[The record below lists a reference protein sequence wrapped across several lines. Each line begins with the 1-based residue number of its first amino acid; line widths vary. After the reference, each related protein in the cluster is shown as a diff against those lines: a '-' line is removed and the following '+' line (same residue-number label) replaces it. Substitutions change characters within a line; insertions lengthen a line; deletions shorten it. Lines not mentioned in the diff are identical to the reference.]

1 MRVTRRRGE
10 ERRVTDKIGM
20 NENGR
25 GSSGYKLIENDIK
38 GRKKDIMGTKTTVI
52 RDETIGLLDLVYYV
66 NIKIN
71 ISTLRCITLPNLLDL
86 LSELLPQD
94 FSSQEPTTVSMQLQ
108 LLTCLRPVWE
118 KKYNNGLGRDYDQK
132 RKYFLLTFPHMYIA
146 YLHV

>member
-25 GSSGYKLIENDIK
+25 RSGGYKLIENDIK
-38 GRKKDIMGTKTTVI
+38 GGNKDIMGTKPMVR

-86 LSELLPQD
+86 LSELLP
-94 FSSQEPTTVSMQLQ
+94 
-108 LLTCLRPVWE
+108 
-118 KKYNNGLGRDYDQK
+118 
-132 RKYFLLTFPHMYIA
+132 
-146 YLHV
+146 